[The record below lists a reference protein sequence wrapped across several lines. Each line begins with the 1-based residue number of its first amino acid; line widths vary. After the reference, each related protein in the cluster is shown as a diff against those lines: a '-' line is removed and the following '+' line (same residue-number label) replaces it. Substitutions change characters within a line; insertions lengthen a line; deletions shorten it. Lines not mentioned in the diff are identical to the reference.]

1 MKATSTQD
9 TAKSGSGTVA
19 VANLVPSITPPLV
32 PDSVQIGSAA
42 QTLTINGA
50 NFLPTSTVTYN
61 GASRAATYGSSTRLT
76 IQLSS
81 ADLGTA
87 GVYAV
92 VVNNPA
98 PGGGASNGVSF
109 TVNNR
114 VPAILGLLPLSVS
127 QGSVAQTLIING
139 TNFLPNSTVTFNG
152 VMKTATYVN
161 SAQLTISLS
170 AADQATPGSYPV
182 VVSNPAPGGGTS
194 NSAAFTVNG
203 LQPQLYSLSP
213 SYVSAGA
220 STRVLTIT
228 GLILCLLQR
237 PPLTACPALRHSS
250 AQRS

>member
-1 MKATSTQD
+1 
-9 TAKSGSGTVA
+9 
-19 VANLVPSITPPLV
+19 
-32 PDSVQIGSAA
+32 
-42 QTLTINGA
+42 
-50 NFLPTSTVTYN
+50 
-61 GASRAATYGSSTRLT
+61 
-76 IQLSS
+76 
-81 ADLGTA
+81 
-87 GVYAV
+87 
-92 VVNNPA
+92 VNN
-98 PGGGASNGVSF
+98 G
-109 TVNNR
+109 

-220 STRVLTIT
+220 SARVLTIT
-228 GLILCLLQR
+228 GSNFVPSSTATFNGMSHTATFISSTQLTMALSPTDLAAPGYFAVVVNNQATGGGVSNSVFFTVNDATPACGSEPKSQSVTAPASATFCISPPGTGSPSYQWYKNGTLISGATSSSYTT
-237 PPLTACPALRHSS
+237 PPTTWGTNGAS
-250 AQRS
+250 